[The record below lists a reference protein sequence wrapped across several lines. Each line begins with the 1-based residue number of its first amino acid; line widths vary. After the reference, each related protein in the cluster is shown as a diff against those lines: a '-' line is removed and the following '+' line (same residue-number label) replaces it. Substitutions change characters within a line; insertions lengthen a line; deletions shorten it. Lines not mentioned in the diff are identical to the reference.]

1 MEKYAKQKHL
11 STLPSPTTA
20 TRQLEPNLLW
30 GAKTEQSVDD
40 VKQKM
45 KIELY
50 KLKEKF
56 D

>member
-11 STLPSPTTA
+11 STLPSSITA
-20 TRQLEPNLLW
+20 TRQLEPNSLW
-30 GAKTEQSVDD
+30 GAKTKQSVDD
-40 VKQKM
+40 LKQRM